1 MPRNNKNTK
10 YSSNDFKNDLKELQQ
25 MIGNYQSG
33 GFSPIDDSMANTM
46 SEDMSS
52 DYASLMENPSVP
64 AIQAGGKKNG
74 PQRHFKLVSL
84 NGKEVDF
91 EATADVSMG
100 KSPSGAARKMLKSI
114 AHHKN
119 LFGNNKAKLG
129 VVSFVIRETT
139 RGSKCK
145 DYGPYKGEFKKYSAA
160 ELKKSSFKLPSGKT
174 LTLTMKPVIH
184 LNSKKASKNNVQK
197 GGK

>member
-10 YSSNDFKNDLKELQQ
+10 YTSNDFKNDLQELQQ

-33 GFSPIDDSMANTM
+33 GFSPIDGSS

-52 DYASLMENPSVP
+52 NYSSLMENPSVP
-64 AIQAGGKKNG
+64 AIQAGGKKDG
-74 PQRHFKLVSL
+74 PKRHFKLVSL

-91 EATADVSMG
+91 EATAEVSIG

-139 RGSKCK
+139 RGSKTK
-145 DYGPYKGEFKKYSAA
+145 EYGPYKGEFKKYSAA

-184 LNSKKASKNNVQK
+184 LNSKTVSKKNNVQK